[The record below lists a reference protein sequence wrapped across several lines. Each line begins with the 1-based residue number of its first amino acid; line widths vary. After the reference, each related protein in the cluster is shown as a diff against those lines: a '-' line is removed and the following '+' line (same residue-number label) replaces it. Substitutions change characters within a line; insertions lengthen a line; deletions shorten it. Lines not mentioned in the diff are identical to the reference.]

1 MQYLP
6 YQTRPQAVKCKLTGT
21 MWGCSLFPGTLLPE
35 RGYQMADTSTISTED
50 TETKS
55 PVTLDSL
62 QESLNAIGEQMN
74 WLCDNLMG
82 LFGFV
87 NQLGANG
94 GGIRGMMKAMKDM
107 PEMIQSGNGETG
119 E

>member
-1 MQYLP
+1 
-6 YQTRPQAVKCKLTGT
+6 
-21 MWGCSLFPGTLLPE
+21 
-35 RGYQMADTSTISTED
+35 MADTSTISTED

-107 PEMIQSGNGETG
+107 PEMVQQGNGETG